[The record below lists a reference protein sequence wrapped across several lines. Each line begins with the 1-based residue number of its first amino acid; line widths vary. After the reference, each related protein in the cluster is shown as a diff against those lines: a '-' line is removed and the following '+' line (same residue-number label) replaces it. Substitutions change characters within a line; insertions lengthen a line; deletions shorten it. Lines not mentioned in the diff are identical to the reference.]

1 MGALPLIP
9 LVCYFSLLRQRK
21 VTKRK
26 ASPTRTAVLSGR
38 HVDAGFGAWPPPT
51 LRAWPT
57 PDGAHAL
64 RHERAP
70 ALRSVPPAVLLMRIA
85 TLAHRG
91 RLRRS
96 SALYP
101 PSDFRH
107 HLFCFAIRILI
118 IQTRVKYLIV
128 NIQTSCVWNTA
139 AGAHPSC
146 GSAPAPIST
155 AIGAPPCKSEAS
167 CTNQPPEAPIPCAK
181 GALNTRRRH
190 RPQRWTRVL
199 TGGARQ
205 LFHGAGQARRVRG
218 GLAPKRQPY
227 AVR

>member
-1 MGALPLIP
+1 MGLCPLIP
-9 LVCYFSLLRQRK
+9 LCFFRGMPKGWASLAVFLWGFAPLSPFICYFSLLRQRK

-38 HVDAGFGAWPPPT
+38 HVDAGFSARPPPT
-51 LRAWPT
+51 LRAWPA

-101 PSDFRH
+101 PSAFRH
-107 HLFCFAIRILI
+107 HLFCSAIRILI
-118 IQTRVKYLIV
+118 MQTRIKYLIV

-139 AGAHPSC
+139 AGA
-146 GSAPAPIST
+146 
-155 AIGAPPCKSEAS
+155 
-167 CTNQPPEAPIPCAK
+167 PCASV
-181 GALNTRRRH
+181 AMRTNNCRRH
-190 RPQRWTRVL
+190 QFP
-199 TGGARQ
+199 
-205 LFHGAGQARRVRG
+205 
-218 GLAPKRQPY
+218 PP
-227 AVR
+227 

>member
-1 MGALPLIP
+1 MPKGVGEPGGFFMGLCPLIP

-51 LRAWPT
+51 LRAWPA
-57 PDGAHAL
+57 PDGARAS
-64 RHERAP
+64 HERAP

-101 PSDFRH
+101 PSAFRH
-107 HLFCFAIRILI
+107 HLFCSAICILI

-155 AIGAPPCKSEAS
+155 AIGAPRARAKRLAL
-167 CTNQPPEAPIPCAK
+167 TN
-181 GALNTRRRH
+181 RRRH
-190 RPQRWTRVL
+190 QFR
-199 TGGARQ
+199 
-205 LFHGAGQARRVRG
+205 
-218 GLAPKRQPY
+218 APKAHSTPAGGTDRSVGR
-227 AVR
+227 AF